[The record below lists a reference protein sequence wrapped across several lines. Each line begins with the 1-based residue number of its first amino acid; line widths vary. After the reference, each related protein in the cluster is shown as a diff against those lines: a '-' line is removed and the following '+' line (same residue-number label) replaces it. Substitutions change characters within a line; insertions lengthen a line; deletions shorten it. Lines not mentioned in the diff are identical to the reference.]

1 MRENAEVFRE
11 GDGGRIR
18 LASRMERCSA
28 RRMMWKK
35 LAAFFLSGLVPGAV
49 TRAEATP
56 RSPKDAETADDAV
69 ERWEFAYESGALWRV
84 GGGGSPLGYVI
95 LPQLLT
101 WKTPAVFERRLGAGD
116 LVMRSRFSVLL
127 EPIAKGPENYFAGVT
142 GSGLLEWWDVA
153 RTQAVF
159 FSSGGGVGL
168 MDSKGYDV
176 VGAQGQDFN
185 FNWFVYAGGR
195 FQRGEA
201 CSVSVGV
208 YFQHISNTGLDPV
221 NPGINSLGPM
231 VNV

>member
-1 MRENAEVFRE
+1 MILRKTAAIFLTGMLV
-11 GDGGRIR
+11 GAG
-18 LASRMERCSA
+18 A
-28 RRMMWKK
+28 R
-35 LAAFFLSGLVPGAV
+35 
-49 TRAEATP
+49 
-56 RSPKDAETADDAV
+56 ADDPGVSAGVAGRSGDPV

-84 GGGGSPLGYVI
+84 GGGGSPLDYII

-101 WKTPAVFERRLGAGD
+101 WRTPAVLQRRIGGRD

-127 EPIAKGPENYFAGVT
+127 EPFVKGPENHFVGGSA
-142 GSGLLEWWDVA
+142 SGLLEWWDVA
-153 RTQAVF
+153 RTQALF

-201 CSVSVGV
+201 CSVSFGV
-208 YFQHISNTGLDPV
+208 YFQHISNTGLDKI
-221 NPGINSLGPM
+221 NPGLNALGPM
-231 VNV
+231 FTYSWHY